1 MTTLLAPFPFLEAYV
16 AAPPLPTGVEL
27 LGESLARMHG
37 RRQGYSPVCHGIPK
51 ILEIN
56 TNAYMYTYK
65 YNVYSC
71 YMV

>member
-1 MTTLLAPFPFLEAYV
+1 MWGLFFLLDTDDGCGDRRIIKEV
-16 AAPPLPTGVEL
+16 IGSRVWTK
-27 LGESLARMHG
+27 HG